1 MFDLNSATV
10 RATSVLADAQRDVM
24 LARHY
29 EGIASGRTLM
39 DSSDMARAAQ
49 ALHEEGFAVGNIAYA
64 DAADALA
71 WRRESAEYGSGH
83 WQSLCLAEGLARQ
96 LA

>member
-29 EGIASGRTLM
+29 EGIASGRMPM
-39 DSSDMARAAQ
+39 DSSDMARAAR
-49 ALHEEGFAVGNIAYA
+49 ALIDEGFAVGIAYA